1 MKPNLA
7 EDIIAISEFRKNTS
21 SYLREIRLKKR
32 TLVLT
37 QDGHSAA
44 IVLSPEEFEKLQYER
59 EFFAAIAQGEKE
71 IEKGLGIP
79 HEKVFSQLFAK
90 LKSS

>member
-7 EDIIAISEFRKNTS
+7 RDIIPISEFRKKTAD
-21 SYLREIRLKKR
+21 YLEEIRSKGR
-32 TLVLT
+32 ALVLT

-44 IVLSPEEFEKLQYER
+44 VVMSPEDFEQIQYER
-59 EFFAAIAQGEKE
+59 DLFAAVAQGEKE

-79 HEKVFSQLFAK
+79 HEEVFRELFGR
-90 LKSS
+90 LRKS